1 MCLSVLHG
9 EWSVAHGS
17 RGVLLQPGSNPAHSS
32 LHLGAVLTPTTK
44 PWPPLIPL
52 TLLLLYLLPCHL
64 LHRGSGQVPWGGHR
78 ERAGG
83 APLGLQ
89 AAAGHR
95 QHGAGRGQVLSTARG
110 T

>member
-32 LHLGAVLTPTTK
+32 PHLGAVLTPTTK

-52 TLLLLYLLPCHL
+52 MLLLLYLSPCHR
-64 LHRGSGQVPWGGHR
+64 LHRGSGHR